1 MKKRSKKG
9 LWIAIIAVVV
19 VAALAFVGYDVYR
32 HPARSRTLEDRSLQG
47 TRLEAAKEEILSRPD
62 IRVLV
67 AYFSHSGTTRRV
79 AEAIRDKTGGD
90 LFEIAP
96 QRAYGN
102 VYTDANRE
110 IRAGERPPLM
120 ASVENMADYDVVFVG
135 YPVWWHAT
143 PAPVNTFL
151 ESHDLAG
158 KLVIPFCTSGESDVA
173 ETMPT
178 FRQSCADLAVYG
190 ERRIGEIGQLDAWL
204 ADLGLT
210 DALAKA
216 DAAQGDGGA
225 NEANADTADDSAV
238 GANGDGGDTDSAGN
252 TGSIGNT
259 NGTGNADEP
268 NSTGNADNTNAADGT
283 APASDAHTLVV
294 YFSWSGAGNTEKMAT
309 YIQEQTGGD
318 LLKLEPSQPYP
329 TEYQACTEVAL
340 AERDENARP
349 AIANLPQQLDGYD
362 TIFVGYPIWNADLP
376 MPLYTFFEEYD
387 LSGKIVIPFVTH
399 GGSGFSGTIRTIQSL
414 GKL

>member
-1 MKKRSKKG
+1 M
-9 LWIAIIAVVV
+9 
-19 VAALAFVGYDVYR
+19 
-32 HPARSRTLEDRSLQG
+32 
-47 TRLEAAKEEILSRPD
+47 
-62 IRVLV
+62 LV
-67 AYFSHSGTTRRV
+67 AYFSYSGTTRRV
-79 AEAIRDKTGGD
+79 AEAIGDKTGGD

-96 QRAYGN
+96 QRTYGN

-110 IRAGERPPLM
+110 IRAGERPPLT
-120 ASVENMADYDVVFVG
+120 AAVENMADYDVVFVG

-151 ESHDLAG
+151 ESHDLVR
-158 KLVIPFCTSGESDVA
+158 KFIIPFCTSGESDIE

-210 DALAKA
+210 DALTKA
-216 DAAQGDGGA
+216 DAARGDA
-225 NEANADTADDSAV
+225 DADTAA
-238 GANGDGGDTDSAGN
+238 ANGDSDDDNAGN
-252 TGSIGNT
+252 TSDIDNSGN
-259 NGTGNADEP
+259 
-268 NSTGNADNTNAADGT
+268 TGNADNTNAADGT
-283 APASDAHTLVV
+283 TPASDAHTLVV

-318 LLKLEPSQPYP
+318 LLRLEPSQPYP

-340 AERDENARP
+340 TERDENARP

-362 TIFVGYPIWNADLP
+362 TIFVGYPI
-376 MPLYTFFEEYD
+376 
-387 LSGKIVIPFVTH
+387 
-399 GGSGFSGTIRTIQSL
+399 
-414 GKL
+414 